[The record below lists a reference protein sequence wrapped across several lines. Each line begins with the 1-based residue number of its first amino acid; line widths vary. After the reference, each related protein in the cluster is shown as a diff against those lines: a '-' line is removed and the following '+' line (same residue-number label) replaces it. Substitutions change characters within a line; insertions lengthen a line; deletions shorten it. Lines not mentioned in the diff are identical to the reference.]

1 MSITVQVITDQA
13 AIQLVDQSHVT
24 WPVANLISYLNEA
37 LRATALV
44 KPDLVVNQTVV
55 TLAAGVLQSIP
66 ADGIALID
74 IKRNAIGTKR
84 VISEVDQQLL
94 DEVQRFWPAATQSA
108 TVEHYTTSVATPRQF
123 DVYPPN
129 DGTGQ
134 VLMVYGAVPAL
145 VSAVGD
151 TLPVLEIYQQPLVQY
166 VVSRAYA
173 ANTKR
178 QDLTKE
184 ANAKQAWAQAIGAKS
199 QAQAAISPR
208 VASQPGVA

>member
-1 MSITVQVITDQA
+1 MSIQASVITNEA
-13 AIQLVDQSHVT
+13 AIQLVDEDHVT
-24 WPVANLISYLNEA
+24 WSLAKLLGFLNEA

-44 KPDLVVNQTVV
+44 KPDLVVKQVPV

-74 IKRNAIGTKR
+74 IKRNTIGTQR
-84 VISEVDQQLL
+84 VISEVDQQLI
-94 DEVQRFWPAATQSA
+94 DEVQRFWPAGTAQA

-129 DGTGQ
+129 NGTGQ
-134 VLMVYGAVPAL
+134 VLMVYGAVPTE
-145 VSAVGD
+145 VTSASDVLD
-151 TLPVLEIYQQPLVQY
+151 VLEIYQQPLVQY

-199 QAQAAISPR
+199 QAQAAITPR